1 MIDWSLTMKMKKYKN
16 QHFLTNLPVL
26 FTAASLTKRSFY
38 AAATELGKNIEN
50 TSGRLLSEVK
60 AIYRGSLCWLLLAIN
75 ICILFFS
82 KDDKMIS
89 FSKKAI
95 FGGIIAYAALQILVK
110 SSGGSIGSTINN
122 ISTWMGG

>member
-1 MIDWSLTMKMKKYKN
+1 MIIKKFKETAKN
-16 QHFLTNLPVL
+16 PLWLSHFSITFAV
-26 FTAASLTKRSFY
+26 FILTKHSFY
-38 AAATELGKNIEN
+38 AAATELGRNIES
-50 TSGRLLSEVK
+50 TSGKLLSEIK
-60 AIYRGSLCWLLLAIN
+60 AIYCGSLCWLLLAIN

-95 FGGIIAYAALQILVK
+95 FGCIIAYAALQILVK